1 MISLSRKNT
10 FNNAAFQ
17 TLTYSRLGVKTKP
30 SEDSQDIRELRLPR
44 LTGSSRGARSKR
56 KISSQERFKTATFPL
71 LSAPT
76 ASPKVT
82 DETAPLVARELT
94 EQYRRQAEEEKHEI
108 LTVARERAT
117 EIIAAAEAESGKIK
131 KEVAEMAREEGFKT
145 AREEIES
152 RITRLDELLKRLAS
166 TQAYCRQK
174 HEEEMV
180 KLALSCARRLI
191 NREISLDERVI
202 LDCVREVFNE
212 SSVQESVTL
221 LLNRDDFQLITEQR
235 SQLLSDFPQIHN
247 LKIEVGEGIERGGCI
262 LESTMGRIDASL
274 RSKFEELNRLL
285 V

>member
-1 MISLSRKNT
+1 MSLSRKNT

-44 LTGSSRGARSKR
+44 FTSSTRGTITKR
-56 KISSQERFKTATFPL
+56 KISTQERFETATFPL

-76 ASPKVT
+76 TSPTTTK
-82 DETAPLVARELT
+82 ETTPIAARELT
-94 EQYRRQAEEEKHEI
+94 EQYHRRAEKEKHEI
-108 LTVARERAT
+108 LMTAREKAT
-117 EIIAAAEAESGKIK
+117 EIIAAAETESDKIK
-131 KEVAEMAREEGFKT
+131 KEAKEMAREEGFKS
-145 AREEIES
+145 AGEEIES
-152 RITRLDELLKRLAS
+152 RITQLDELLKRLAS
-166 TQAYCRQK
+166 TREYCRQK

-191 NREISLDERVI
+191 NREISLDKSVI
-202 LDCVREVFNE
+202 LDCVHEVFNE
-212 SSVQESVTL
+212 NSVQGSITL
-221 LLNRDDFQLITEQR
+221 LLNHDDFQFITEQR

-247 LKIEVGEGIERGGCI
+247 LKLEVGEGIERGGCI
-262 LESTMGRIDASL
+262 LESNMGRIDAGL